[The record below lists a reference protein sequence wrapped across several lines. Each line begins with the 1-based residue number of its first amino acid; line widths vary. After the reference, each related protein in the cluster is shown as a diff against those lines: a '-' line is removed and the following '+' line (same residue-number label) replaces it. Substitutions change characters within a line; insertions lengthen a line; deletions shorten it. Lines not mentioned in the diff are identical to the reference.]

1 VGLLL
6 RDRYESATRASEVEA
21 PVLIVIAGED
31 EIISRARSEA
41 LAAAFRSGQI
51 QIEVVPGVG
60 HNTLDESPAYLEA
73 VRRFLATNGEASAS
87 TSSSRTRSWL

>member
-1 VGLLL
+1 M
-6 RDRYESATRASEVEA
+6 
-21 PVLIVIAGED
+21 LIVIAGDD

-41 LAAAFRSGQI
+41 LAAAFTTGQV
-51 QIEVVPGVG
+51 QVEVVPGVG

-87 TSSSRTRSWL
+87 TSSSRARSWF